1 MAQPD
6 LLTFTARG
14 TFCPDGDFF
23 IDPLTPVER
32 AIITHGH
39 SDHARAGHQSY
50 LCHSLTAPVLR
61 LRLGSGI
68 HVQPVEYGEKITF
81 GNLTVSL
88 HPAGHI
94 PGSAQIRIERAGEVW
109 VAAGDYKL
117 HPDGVSTPFEPIRCH
132 AFITESTFGLPVY
145 RWPSPFD
152 TKSEINTW
160 WSENRATGKTSVLT
174 GYSLGKAQ
182 RLLSLLDLSI
192 GPVFVHSAIAQVSG
206 AFREQGLPL
215 PEAPVW
221 TNAAKQE
228 LRGAMVLL
236 PPGAATPGTLRKLAP
251 ISIAHASG
259 WMAIRG
265 NKRRL
270 ALDRGFIVSD
280 HADWSELNQAIAA
293 TGADRI
299 FVTHGQIVPLTRWLN
314 ERGYQASAVPTRFEN
329 RTRSESG
336 ETDFISESS

>member
-6 LLTFTARG
+6 LLTFTERG
-14 TFCPDGDFF
+14 IYCPDGDFF
-23 IDPLTPVER
+23 IDPLTPVDR

-39 SDHARAGHQSY
+39 SDHARSGHQSY
-50 LCHSLTAPVLR
+50 LCHTLTGPVLR
-61 LRLGSGI
+61 LRLGSAI
-68 HVQPVEYGEKITF
+68 RVQTAEYGEKINF
-81 GNLTVSL
+81 GNVTVSL

-94 PGSAQIRIERAGEVW
+94 PGSAQIRIERDGEIW

-117 HPDGVSTPFEPIRCH
+117 HPDGISTPFEPVRCH

-145 RWPSPFD
+145 RWPSPSE

-160 WSENRATGKTSVLT
+160 WSENRAAGKTSILT

-182 RLLSLLDLSI
+182 RLLALLDLSI
-192 GPVFVHSAIAQVSG
+192 GPIFVHPAIDSINQ

-215 PEAPVW
+215 PRATAW
-221 TNAAKQE
+221 TNVPKEE

-236 PPGAATPGTLRKLAP
+236 PPGAATPGALRKLAP
-251 ISIAHASG
+251 LSIAHASG

-280 HADWSELNQAIAA
+280 HADWPELNQAIAA
-293 TGADRI
+293 TGAQRI
-299 FVTHGQIVPLTRWLN
+299 FVTHGQIAPLTRWLN
-314 ERGYQASAVPTRFEN
+314 ERGYQATAVPSRFEN
-329 RTRSESG
+329 RTRSEFN
-336 ETDFISESS
+336 ETDVISESS